1 MLNPNM
7 YALLDDPVANLLV
20 HDHADGALGHVPHN
34 PRAPVVELMRHAL
47 VNGTV
52 HLDVHILPD
61 LEIAQVYRQGNVTLV
76 TEGAR
81 EQVSRPG
88 AKSMAS
94 PAPRFYLVSAEEHF
108 PSEGAAS
115 SQKQKRLNHGSI
127 PKIARAFVCLLR
139 RSLFLVTLLLN
150 IATLC
155 VDCLVFSLLFP
166 FLGGY
171 LTMLYNRLA
180 CPRKY
185 STLVT
190 VTHFAPALCY
200 CYNCRGPSPRAVA
213 SSRRIYMV
221 VVF

>member
-1 MLNPNM
+1 MRYSLPPLPA
-7 YALLDDPVANLLV
+7 Y
-20 HDHADGALGHVPHN
+20 
-34 PRAPVVELMRHAL
+34 RHAFTIGRL
-47 VNGTV
+47 T
-52 HLDVHILPD
+52 HILHPSRQLCRPVFVCPLHD
-61 LEIAQVYRQGNVTLV
+61 GRCIDPWSCWRRGSVSAAKYRH
-76 TEGAR
+76 
-81 EQVSRPG
+81 
-88 AKSMAS
+88 S